1 MMVTDINSTSSKEKL
16 ALVVAPLI
24 SCLLLWV
31 VALIF
36 LPGDWIAHIIIFVT
50 LAIIYPAMLLTFFA
64 IIKPIKKTF
73 ILNQVTLI
81 FISVIVGFILSAIIG
96 ALYFKASPSEMFGFG
111 IYGLVI
117 ALITSVPFGLIAG
130 YKFI

>member
-1 MMVTDINSTSSKEKL
+1 MMATLTNSTSSKERL
-16 ALVVAPLI
+16 ALVLSPLI
-24 SCLLLWV
+24 TCLILWV
-31 VALIF
+31 TTLIIS
-36 LPGDWIAHIIIFVT
+36 PSDWIAEIIILVT
-50 LAIIYPAMLLTFFA
+50 LIIIYPAMLLTFFA

-81 FISVIVGFILSAIIG
+81 FISVNAGFILSATIG
-96 ALYFKASPSEMFGFG
+96 FLYFKASPSEIFGFG

-117 ALITSVPFGLIAG
+117 ALLTSVSFGLIAG

>member
-1 MMVTDINSTSSKEKL
+1 MATLTNSTSSKERL
-16 ALVVAPLI
+16 ALVLSPLI
-24 SCLLLWV
+24 TCLILWV
-31 VALIF
+31 TTLIIS
-36 LPGDWIAHIIIFVT
+36 PSDWIAEIIILVT
-50 LAIIYPAMLLTFFA
+50 LIIIYPAMLLTFFA

-81 FISVIVGFILSAIIG
+81 FISVNAGFILSATIG
-96 ALYFKASPSEMFGFG
+96 FLYFKASPSEIFGFG

-117 ALITSVPFGLIAG
+117 ALLTSVSFGLIAG